1 VRNGAA
7 ISGLTHDGRPVF
19 LSIIARVALPA
30 VVIHVEPVNY
40 AHEDKWGRDQLFCAP
55 TDGV

>member
-7 ISGLTHDGRPVF
+7 ISVLTYDGRPVC
-19 LSIIARVALPA
+19 LSIIARVALTA
-30 VVIHVEPVNY
+30 VVIHFEPVNH